1 MKNKNKLL
9 NNKRLKI
16 LKKAKRHIP
25 FDGWN
30 EKIFLTLAKELEI
43 SASEINFLFPKNY
56 KDLLDLYLE
65 EKENQMIKG
74 VKKLNFSNLR
84 TQEKLSQIIML
95 RIKKNSSEKELV
107 RKTFFYLSLPQN
119 CILGI
124 SSIFRTVDNIWY
136 LTGDKTSDF
145 NYYTKR
151 IILAGIYSS
160 VLLFWLNR
168 GNKSLKETED
178 FLIKKIKKTS
188 IVKKIKNSFI
198 EVLKDTPNMTNLT
211 EKFRKLF

>member
-136 LTGDKTSDF
+136 LTG
-145 NYYTKR
+145 
-151 IILAGIYSS
+151 
-160 VLLFWLNR
+160 
-168 GNKSLKETED
+168 
-178 FLIKKIKKTS
+178 
-188 IVKKIKNSFI
+188 
-198 EVLKDTPNMTNLT
+198 
-211 EKFRKLF
+211 